1 MCTKGSLT
9 SASRLL
15 STTPKQSSVLRRYD
29 APRNIAQQQCAF
41 KKSKAKGGGKG
52 GKKGQL
58 SQLNPRLIENL
69 MPDQLNIVEVA
80 HLKHLVHPLLI

>member
-1 MCTKGSLT
+1 MCTRGSLT

-15 STTPKQSSVLRRYD
+15 STTPKQSSVLRQYD
-29 APRNIAQQQCAF
+29 VPRNIAQQQCAF

-58 SQLNPRLIENL
+58 SQLSPRLMENF
-69 MPDQLNIVEVA
+69 MPDKFNIVEVT
-80 HLKHLVHPLLI
+80 HLSRHFLL